1 MTSNCFSIL
10 PKLSIRSDIMTTI
23 NCSSNCIH
31 QKDGKCSLDN
41 VTMNSALI
49 TTDCI
54 FYEEDRKKKKQN

>member
-1 MTSNCFSIL
+1 
-10 PKLSIRSDIMTTI
+10 MTTI

-31 QKDGKCSLDN
+31 QKDGKCFLDN

-54 FYEEDRKKKKQN
+54 FYEEDPKKEKRIEVAPFNL

>member
-1 MTSNCFSIL
+1 
-10 PKLSIRSDIMTTI
+10 MTTI

-41 VTMNSALI
+41 VAMNSTLI

-54 FYEEDRKKKKQN
+54 FYEEDVKKKKKE

>member
-1 MTSNCFSIL
+1 MLSKSS
-10 PKLSIRSDIMTTI
+10 KLSTRREFMTTI

-41 VTMNSALI
+41 VAMNSTLI

-54 FYEEDRKKKKQN
+54 YYEENTKKKTNE